1 MKVASGV
8 EKALED
14 YKHALKGKA
23 DPEIERQ
30 KMVDEIRETFLRYF
44 VNIFKSYEKFMVGM
58 LILLCQYSYLTFN
71 RHR

>member
-1 MKVASGV
+1 MQSFYRLMKVASGV

-58 LILLCQYSYLTFN
+58 FIYLNNFS
-71 RHR
+71 